1 MIIISNA
8 CPPKNVAPKACTHS
22 FLSQFLE
29 WELLFTF
36 VKQAYVRIKLQNQ
49 RFQNGGQRVWFQRA
63 NADVFPVFAVSQRR
77 RCFFKRCFFLHFPRN
92 VRSTFLFLFLSFFN
106 CLDVFSDIYDRFSFQ
121 MELTLCGNVAEKWDI
136 KCKQHLVTSIVF
148 VNLPVHTMFP
158 HCFNKLFL
166 YITQLVASPNQEN
179 G

>member
-1 MIIISNA
+1 MRHQTTESTFSKWRAESLVLA
-8 CPPKNVAPKACTHS
+8 C
-22 FLSQFLE
+22 E
-29 WELLFTF
+29 
-36 VKQAYVRIKLQNQ
+36 
-49 RFQNGGQRVWFQRA
+49 
-63 NADVFPVFAVSQRR
+63 RR
-77 RCFFKRCFFLHFPRN
+77 RVSGFRC
-92 VRSTFLFLFLSFFN
+92 VSKATLFLLTFSAQRPFNFCFVFVFFN
-106 CLDVFSDIYDRFSFQ
+106 CLDVFSDIYDRFCFQ

>member
-1 MIIISNA
+1 M
-8 CPPKNVAPKACTHS
+8 PKACTHS
-22 FLSQFLE
+22 PCGVWNGAF
-29 WELLFTF
+29 LFTF
-36 VKQAYVRIKLQNQ
+36 IKQAHAPSNYRINFFEMAARESGSSVRTQTCF
-49 RFQNGGQRVWFQRA
+49 RFSLS
-63 NADVFPVFAVSQRR
+63 PRR
-77 RCFFKRCFFLHFPRN
+77 HCFFLHFPPN
-92 VRSTFLFLFLSFFN
+92 VRSTFVLFLSFFN
-106 CLDVFSDIYDRFSFQ
+106 CLDVFSDIYDRFCFQ